1 MILIFAMIGFIKSVS
16 MSVYVED
23 IEASDTE
30 KKAEVEEFVNIQL
43 PEYVK
48 AINLT
53 KYTKYNNIS

>member
-1 MILIFAMIGFIKSVS
+1 